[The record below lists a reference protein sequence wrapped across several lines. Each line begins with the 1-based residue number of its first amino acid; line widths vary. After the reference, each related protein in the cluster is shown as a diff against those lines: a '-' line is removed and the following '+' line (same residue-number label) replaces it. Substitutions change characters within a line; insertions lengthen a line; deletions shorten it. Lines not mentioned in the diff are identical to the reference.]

1 MQELQYLNLLRELV
15 ENGVPKP
22 DRTGVGTFSLFGRQ
36 IRFDLSEEF
45 PLLTTKKIHFRS
57 VAHELLWFLSGDSN
71 VRYLNKNG
79 VRIWD
84 EWADPATGD
93 LGPIYGTQWRSWPGP
108 DGEAIDQL
116 ARVVEEIR
124 TDPHS
129 RRLVVSAWNVSDL
142 PKMALPPCHVL
153 FQFYVVEGKL
163 SLALYQRSADIF
175 LGVPFNIASYSLL
188 LLMVAHVTD
197 LEPGEF
203 VHTFGDVHL
212 YRNHLEQAREQLAR
226 ENYLQPFPRL
236 EIVTRRTDLFSFD
249 YNDFRLVRIQKDHPI
264 QERFPVFTDEKYK
277 HEGYKHHPA
286 IPAPVAV

>member
-15 ENGVPKP
+15 ESGVPKP

-36 IRFDLSEEF
+36 MRFDLSAEF
-45 PLLTTKKIHFRS
+45 PLLTTKKVHFRS

-71 VRYLNKNG
+71 VRYLNENG

-84 EWADPATGD
+84 EWADPATGE
-93 LGPIYGTQWRSWPGP
+93 LGPIYGTQWRFWPGP

-124 TDPHS
+124 ADPHS
-129 RRLVVSAWNVSDL
+129 RRLVVSAWNVADL

-153 FQFYVVEGKL
+153 FQFYMAEGKL
-163 SLALYQRSADIF
+163 SLSLYQRSADIF

-188 LLMVAHVTD
+188 LLMVAHVTK

-212 YRNHLEQAREQLAR
+212 YQNHREQALEQLSPHRVLHP
-226 ENYLQPFPRL
+226 LPRL
-236 EIVTRRTDLFSFD
+236 DIVTRRNDLFSFE
-249 YNDFRLVRIQKDHPI
+249 YKDFKLVRTQADIPI
-264 QERFPVFTDEKYK
+264 QERFHMFADEKYM
-277 HEGYKHHPA
+277 HEGYIHHSA